1 MDVEKDLNIKD
12 ELCKYLQNSGVK
24 ISVYIASPYSIG
36 DKQENV
42 QRQIDVANELIDIG
56 LIPYAPLL
64 TYYLDQGKNRSY
76 EFWMDYDLY
85 WLSYC
90 DFLIRLH
97 GESSGA
103 DREVVYA
110 NHIGT
115 LVFYSVDGLIK
126 YLFDE
131 LKNDM

>member
-90 DFLIRLH
+90 DF
-97 GESSGA
+97 
-103 DREVVYA
+103 
-110 NHIGT
+110 
-115 LVFYSVDGLIK
+115 
-126 YLFDE
+126 
-131 LKNDM
+131 